1 MQNSPKK
8 TESQN
13 KNISE
18 PKKTQLILHKINIK
32 EKPILKKYI
41 TQSFRD
47 PEKFFISKYA
57 NKLIVINK
65 FKSPDKIFELP
76 LPQNL
81 LKRYKGR
88 RNKALQI
95 IDDTSM
101 KEQIAD
107 MVSVLNSKNN
117 RIRER
122 KRKENAEIKKDRD
135 DKREITDQEI
145 QKIFADFEVVRN
157 INKKRINN
165 FITKNEYVDLM
176 YTHKNNNE
184 NNNEK
189 NNDEEIN
196 KKKQENEEI
205 DDDMKT
211 KKLIKSK
218 SSITIRRKNNNKKED
233 IQKRKI
239 SSKVIKF
246 NDVFNNNI
254 NITKKKN
261 SDIQMPKIPEKFIKK
276 SNTFATVFDDAIS
289 KKIPLNKN
297 EDYNLTANSQYSTL
311 YRSRNKTFL
320 SNIRN
325 TYNKLQETTGQIN
338 PEELLIKKQYQYT
351 MDTNSKIIKK
361 EFVKKLAIQEKA
373 LNHNRLQNKKNNNM
387 MKYLANK
394 LNKEKKDLIFSQVE
408 DYQIM
413 KDIKYNLQNYIER
426 KFPEYTYKWKN
437 YLRNNSEKCHY
448 NKINNTPR
456 EKVRNPCNSAC
467 RINSLDKKFG
477 EEEKKYI
484 KQNVMKNDY
493 RKFIKDLSMT
503 KGNFKGLLIE
513 GKNLLKCEKDLIKR
527 MKGKKYLINYNSS
540 LQEKDIND
548 VLYTY
553 NININNF

>member
-176 YTHKNNNE
+176 YIRKNNNE

-196 KKKQENEEI
+196 KEKQENEEI

-218 SSITIRRKNNNKKED
+218 SSITIREKNNNKKED

-254 NITKKKN
+254 NMTKKK
-261 SDIQMPKIPEKFIKK
+261 I
-276 SNTFATVFDDAIS
+276 
-289 KKIPLNKN
+289 
-297 EDYNLTANSQYSTL
+297 
-311 YRSRNKTFL
+311 
-320 SNIRN
+320 
-325 TYNKLQETTGQIN
+325 
-338 PEELLIKKQYQYT
+338 LIYKCQKYQ
-351 MDTNSKIIKK
+351 
-361 EFVKKLAIQEKA
+361 
-373 LNHNRLQNKKNNNM
+373 
-387 MKYLANK
+387 
-394 LNKEKKDLIFSQVE
+394 
-408 DYQIM
+408 
-413 KDIKYNLQNYIER
+413 
-426 KFPEYTYKWKN
+426 
-437 YLRNNSEKCHY
+437 
-448 NKINNTPR
+448 
-456 EKVRNPCNSAC
+456 
-467 RINSLDKKFG
+467 
-477 EEEKKYI
+477 
-484 KQNVMKNDY
+484 
-493 RKFIKDLSMT
+493 
-503 KGNFKGLLIE
+503 
-513 GKNLLKCEKDLIKR
+513 KNLLKNQILSQMFLMMQSRRK
-527 MKGKKYLINYNSS
+527 SP
-540 LQEKDIND
+540 
-548 VLYTY
+548 
-553 NININNF
+553 